1 MMRNFGALRW
11 VAAAAIALTF
21 AAATPSTSQAAT
33 GLVALDIVRGGFIIG
48 VSGGSG
54 VLRFGRG
61 RYPLSV
67 GGVSIGATI
76 GGAGVQLV
84 GRAYNMR
91 RPTDIIGTYTAM
103 GAGVAV
109 IRGGSVVRLRNANGV
124 VLELRGRQVGLE
136 FTVDVSGTVIG
147 MR

>member
-1 MMRNFGALRW
+1 MMRVFGAIRF
-11 VAAAAIALTF
+11 VAAALIALSF
-21 AAATPSTSQAAT
+21 AAAPSSSQAAT
-33 GLVALDIVRGGFIIG
+33 GEVAIEIVRAGFIVG

-54 VLRFGRG
+54 TLRFAGR

-67 GGVSIGATI
+67 GGVSVGAIIGAS
-76 GGAGVQLV
+76 GAQLV

-91 RPTDIIGTYTAM
+91 RPSDIAGPYTAA

-109 IRGGSVVRLRNANGV
+109 IRGPSVVRLRNANGV

-136 FTVDVSGTVIG
+136 FSLDVSGIVIG
-147 MR
+147 LR

>member
-1 MMRNFGALRW
+1 MMRVFGAIRW
-11 VAAAAIALTF
+11 VAAALIALSF
-21 AAATPSTSQAAT
+21 AAAPSTSQAAS
-33 GLVALDIVRGGFIIG
+33 GGVSIEIVRAGFIVG

-54 VLRFGRG
+54 TLSFGGR

-67 GGVSIGATI
+67 GGVSVGAIIGAS
-76 GGAGVQLV
+76 GVRLI

-91 RPTDIIGTYTAM
+91 RPSDIAGTYTAA

-109 IRGGSVVRLRNANGV
+109 IRGPSVVRLRNANGV
-124 VLELRGRQVGLE
+124 ILELRGRQVGLE
-136 FTVDVSGTVIG
+136 FSLDVSGIVIG

>member
-1 MMRNFGALRW
+1 
-11 VAAAAIALTF
+11 
-21 AAATPSTSQAAT
+21 
-33 GLVALDIVRGGFIIG
+33 
-48 VSGGSG
+48 

-109 IRGGSVVRLRNANGV
+109 VRGGSVVRLRNANGV
-124 VLELRGRQVGLE
+124 VLELQGRQVGLE
-136 FTVDVSGTVIG
+136 FTVDVSGIVIG

>member
-33 GLVALDIVRGGFIIG
+33 GLVALDIVRGGLHHRR
-48 VSGGSG
+48 VRRQRCAE
-54 VLRFGRG
+54 VWPAG

-76 GGAGVQLV
+76 GASGVQLV

-91 RPTDIIGTYTAM
+91 RPSDIIGTYTA
-103 GAGVAV
+103 
-109 IRGGSVVRLRNANGV
+109 RP
-124 VLELRGRQVGLE
+124 GLA
-136 FTVDVSGTVIG
+136 SP
-147 MR
+147 